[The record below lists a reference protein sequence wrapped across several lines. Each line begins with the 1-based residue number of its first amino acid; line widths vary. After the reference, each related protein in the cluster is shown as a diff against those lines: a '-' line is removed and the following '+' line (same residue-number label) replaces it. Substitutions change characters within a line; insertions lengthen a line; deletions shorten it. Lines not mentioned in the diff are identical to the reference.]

1 MDPDNTNILVLEDTP
16 AFVAKAFVETV
27 TDLAQYISNQRD
39 LGNTDIRLSDQ
50 TMKTINSWGTPD
62 WSDHGFSSQG
72 PETSDIVIVD
82 SSGSFFEGPAGSLL
96 AKILKAMRLNPPEVY
111 ICNTA
116 DPDRLFSHIGRCS
129 LKAVIAFGEKAG
141 QILLGRE
148 EPLSQFRGRLH
159 PINNTKFM
167 ATHHPVD
174 LLDNPG
180 LKRQVWDDMQV
191 VMKHAGL

>member
-1 MDPDNTNILVLEDTP
+1 MN
-16 AFVAKAFVETV
+16 K
-27 TDLAQYISNQRD
+27 
-39 LGNTDIRLSDQ
+39 
-50 TMKTINSWGTPD
+50 INAWGTPG
-62 WSDHGFSSQG
+62 WSSHGFSAQG
-72 PETSDIVIVD
+72 PETSDLIIVD
-82 SSGSFFEGPAGSLL
+82 SSGRFYEGPAGNLL
-96 AKILKAMRLNPPEVY
+96 VKILKAMRLDPAEVY

-116 DPDRLFSHIGRCS
+116 DPDRLFSHIGRSS

-167 ATHHPVD
+167 ATHHPAV
-174 LLDNPG
+174 LLEDPG